1 MSGSRDVVLVAGRDP
16 LDELGGGHS
25 SYVRA
30 HARAVLRLGFTP
42 HLFCAGRGQATVE
55 TDYGIVHRSAA
66 PVRPVRQLLA
76 GLHAPRLA
84 AAIARFAAG
93 RRGPLLVHG
102 FGVWAYA
109 GVLACARLR
118 SSAPECEAI
127 PIVSSYTTY
136 AAESRAILRSLA
148 GYGWR
153 TRLRCRADYLWI
165 RLAVERWERRAY
177 CESRRV
183 LINYE
188 SVRRLVTARY
198 GAAAH
203 CVKLTY
209 AAEAAFVREP
219 PAAPAGAPAAAF
231 AAPAAGAAACA
242 AAAAAPTTPS
252 ASAVTAARS
261 PHAAA
266 AERSADARVPL
277 IVAVS
282 RHEPRKGGDVLL
294 AALAAL
300 RQAGIP
306 FRASLVGGGRQ
317 LAEERALV
325 RRLGLGGQVELPGE
339 VPDPFPYLEQAEVFV
354 LPSRSEQS
362 GSLALLEA
370 LQAGCAVVASR
381 VDGIPEDVADGASAL
396 LVEPGD
402 AGALAAALA
411 RLLGDPDL
419 RRRLAAGARRSFE
432 ERFSAGAFAA
442 ALGKV
447 YADLGVVP
455 NPDAE
460 TEATGAATQD
470 RSSPRASRPGPARAP
485 R

>member
-1 MSGSRDVVLVAGRDP
+1 MSGSREVVLVAGRDP

-30 HARAVLRLGFTP
+30 HARAAVRLGFTP
-42 HLFCAGRGQATVE
+42 HLFCAGRGQAAVE
-55 TDYGIVHRSAA
+55 TDYGVIHRSAT

-76 GLHAPRLA
+76 GFHAPRLA
-84 AAIARFAAG
+84 AAIERFAAG

-102 FGVWAYA
+102 FGVWGYA

-118 SSAPECEAI
+118 ASAPGCEAI

-165 RLAVERWERRAY
+165 LLAVERWERRAY

-188 SVRRLVTARY
+188 SVRRLVAARY
-198 GAAAH
+198 GDAAC
-203 CVKLTY
+203 CVKLAY
-209 AAEAAFVREP
+209 AAESAFLREP
-219 PAAPAGAPAAAF
+219 PAAGAGAPADA
-231 AAPAAGAAACA
+231 AAPAAPLPRAEATEGAEGAERRAGAAK
-242 AAAAAPTTPS
+242 PGT
-252 ASAVTAARS
+252 
-261 PHAAA
+261 
-266 AERSADARVPL
+266 DVPL

-300 RQAGIP
+300 RQAGVP

-325 RRLGLGGQVELPGE
+325 RKLGLGSQVELPGE
-339 VPDPFPYLEQAEVFV
+339 VPDPFPYLERADVFV

-362 GSLALLEA
+362 GSLAVLEA

-402 AGALAAALA
+402 AGALASSLA

-419 RRRLAAGARRSFE
+419 RRRLAAGARRRFE
-432 ERFSAGAFAA
+432 ERFSASAFAA

-447 YADLGVVP
+447 YADLGVVASSAAE
-455 NPDAE
+455 AE
-460 TEATGAATQD
+460 TPGAVQD
-470 RSSPRASRPGPARAP
+470 RR
-485 R
+485 

>member
-1 MSGSRDVVLVAGRDP
+1 MSGRRDVVLVAGRDP

-55 TDYGIVHRSAA
+55 TDYGIIHRSAA

-76 GLHAPRLA
+76 GLYAPRLA

-93 RRGPLLVHG
+93 HRGPLLVHG
-102 FGVWAYA
+102 FGVWGYA
-109 GVLACARLR
+109 GLLACARLR
-118 SSAPECEAI
+118 DAAPECEAI

-136 AAESRAILRSLA
+136 AAESSAILRSLA

-153 TRLRCRADYLWI
+153 TRLRCRANHLWI

-198 GAAAH
+198 GAAAC

-209 AAEAAFVREP
+209 AAEAAFLRE
-219 PAAPAGAPAAAF
+219 PAAAR
-231 AAPAAGAAACA
+231 AAGAAGPATAAAAA
-242 AAAAAPTTPS
+242 AAAAAPAGPAAPVALVVAATL
-252 ASAVTAARS
+252 ASPASPAAPVRR
-261 PHAAA
+261 AAP

-282 RHEPRKGGDVLL
+282 RHEPRKGGDLLL

-300 RQAGIP
+300 RQAGVP
-306 FRASLVGGGRQ
+306 YRASLVGGGRQ

-325 RRLGLGGQVELPGE
+325 RKLGLGSQVELPGE
-339 VPDPFPYLEQAEVFV
+339 VPDPFPYLERADVFV

-381 VDGIPEDVADGASAL
+381 VDGIPEDVADGGSAL

-402 AGALAAALA
+402 AGALAGALT

-419 RRRLAAGARRSFE
+419 RRRLAAGARRRFE

-447 YADLGVVP
+447 YADLGVVRSST
-455 NPDAE
+455 AE
-460 TEATGAATQD
+460 TDAPGTAVQDGRSLAA
-470 RSSPRASRPGPARAP
+470 P
-485 R
+485 

>member
-55 TDYGIVHRSAA
+55 TDYGIIHRSAA

-118 SSAPECEAI
+118 SSAPECDAI

-153 TRLRCRADYLWI
+153 TRLRYRADYLWI
-165 RLAVERWERRAY
+165 RLAAERWERRAY

-183 LINYE
+183 LVNYE
-188 SVRRLVTARY
+188 SVRRLVAARY
-198 GAAAH
+198 GAAAC

-219 PAAPAGAPAAAF
+219 PAAPA
-231 AAPAAGAAACA
+231 AAPAATFA
-242 AAAAAPTTPS
+242 AAAAAP
-252 ASAVTAARS
+252 AALAVTAVRS
-261 PHAAA
+261 PRAAAA
-266 AERSADARVPL
+266 AERSADALVPL

-300 RQAGIP
+300 RQAGVP

-325 RRLGLGGQVELPGE
+325 RKLGLGGQVELPGE
-339 VPDPFPYLEQAEVFV
+339 VPDPYPYLERADIFV

-402 AGALAAALA
+402 AGALAGALG
-411 RLLGDPDL
+411 RLLGDPGL
-419 RRRLAAGARRSFE
+419 RRRLAAGARRRFE

-455 NPDAE
+455 NPEVE
-460 TEATGAATQD
+460 TEATGAAAQD
-470 RSSPRASRPGPARAP
+470 RGSPRASRPGPGRAP